1 MVGGSGAQV
10 EGGGGSKRGQRGGH
24 DKVGGTDLRGAG
36 TARELLPISNRQR
49 AGARGCRVL
58 GWLVVENIKV
68 ARVQRELRRGQV
80 QARARRAGAALGW
93 SDVQQA
99 AA

>member
-1 MVGGSGAQV
+1 MLKWKVEEAASVGNAATTT
-10 EGGGGSKRGQRGGH
+10 RWA
-24 DKVGGTDLRGAG
+24 GTDLRGAG
-36 TARELLPISNRQR
+36 TAKELLPNSNRQQ

-58 GWLVVENIKV
+58 GWRVVENIKV